1 MGMDVRAFVGRVMT
15 ASDTIRARSRESEIV
30 SQAGPGIIVPKVRL
44 IFFFFL
50 SLFVFYIILCIFFL
64 DEKVQMQ

>member
-44 IFFFFL
+44 IFFVTVCFF
-50 SLFVFYIILCIFFL
+50 ILYYVYFF

>member
-44 IFFFFL
+44 IFFVTVCFL
-50 SLFVFYIILCIFFL
+50 YYIMHIFFR
-64 DEKVQMQ
+64 